1 MILKTGS
8 SEDKDLCKFR
18 AGSEL
23 RLVNGHPNIGV
34 PNGNCLRKLSRT
46 WIVIS
51 KPL

>member
-8 SEDKDLCKFR
+8 GEDKDLCKFR

-23 RLVNGHPNIGV
+23 QLVNGHPNIGV

-46 WIVIS
+46 WIS